1 MMELSNKLSNN
12 FSLSAN
18 KKEEEN
24 TETQELFKHGNFV
37 AFFVIAAKE

>member
-18 KKEEEN
+18 KQEEEN
-24 TETQELFKHGNFV
+24 TETQELFKHRHPKVKLNL
-37 AFFVIAAKE
+37 I